1 MKTGKRI
8 ILILL
13 LLGLLAGGILLDPL
27 VRFALDLETERFDD
41 AQAVFL
47 SRLNDSDIIRE
58 ESVGQLRRYVDS
70 QLNRYYEHNLS
81 YDGIMDI
88 LTPLAGTGLPQQDID
103 RCLREVS
110 DMEAARTDLM
120 QADAF
125 LSNGD
130 YASAIPLYRRS
141 LIADEAASL
150 RLEQAETS
158 YKNQLL
164 AAAEAALE
172 NKQTEGAE
180 LQLMAGLSLLGPD
193 DDLFTALTDIRRMK
207 EDQAFDALTAQA
219 RQILAADGP
228 EAAFRYVAG
237 LRDQA
242 PEEYRL
248 EYLEQLLRH
257 EYEESICSEALSLR
271 DAGRSLEAC
280 SLLEDGL
287 RLLDS
292 QRMQALYAEIRAT
305 ITLSLADIPVTRD
318 DTASARTGAQ
328 STVVWDQVLQDALSG
343 QYEHSLYADIGAI
356 SFSLEESFELFAGTV
371 AFPLGE
377 QSDIYRSSATLQV
390 FGDGKLIAEFKDM
403 DSFCAPIPF
412 SIPVTGVRE
421 LTLRWTC
428 EGAGGWKD
436 WGRFATVFDGRLMA
450 SAG

>member
-8 ILILL
+8 VLILL
-13 LLGLLAGGILLDPL
+13 LLGLLAGAVLLNPL
-27 VRFALDLETERFDD
+27 VRFTLDLETKRFDD
-41 AQAVFL
+41 AQAVYL
-47 SRLNDSDIIRE
+47 SRLNGSDIIRE
-58 ESVGQLRRYVDS
+58 EAAGQLRRYADR
-70 QLNRYYEHNLS
+70 QLNRYYEHELS
-81 YDGIMDI
+81 YDEVMGI

-103 RCLREVS
+103 RCLRAVS
-110 DMEAARTDLM
+110 DMEAARTDLI

-125 LSNGD
+125 LSSGD
-130 YASAIPLYRRS
+130 CASAIPLYRRS
-141 LIADEAASL
+141 LMADEAASL

-158 YKNQLL
+158 YNNQLL

-172 NKQTEGAE
+172 NKQPEGAE
-180 LQLMAGLSLLGPD
+180 LQLMAGLSLLGPN
-193 DDLFTALTDIRRMK
+193 DDLFTALTDVRCMK
-207 EDQAFDALTAQA
+207 EDQAFDALTEQA

-228 EAAFRYVAG
+228 ETAFRYVAD
-237 LRDQA
+237 LREQA
-242 PEEYRL
+242 PKEYRL

-257 EYEESICSEALSLR
+257 EYEQSLCSEALSLR
-271 DAGRSLEAC
+271 DTGRSLEAC

-305 ITLSLADIPVTRD
+305 ITLSLADISVSRD
-318 DTASARTGAQ
+318 ETGYVRTGAQ
-328 STVVWDQVLQDALSG
+328 STVAWDQVLQDAFSG
-343 QYEHSLYADIGAI
+343 QYEHSLYADLGAI
-356 SFSLEESFELFAGTV
+356 SFSLDGDFELFAGTV

-377 QSDIYRSSATLQV
+377 MSDIYRASATLQV
-390 FGDGKLIAEFKDM
+390 FGDGKLVAEFKDM
-403 DSFCAPIPF
+403 DSSSAPIPF
-412 SIPVTGVRE
+412 SIPVAGVRK